1 MFNLQELV
9 TDELQYNLC
18 LFLINNQK
26 NTIAPN
32 KGCNPLITVIH
43 VPMPVLLPL

>member
-26 NTIAPN
+26 NN
-32 KGCNPLITVIH
+32 GFK
-43 VPMPVLLPL
+43 